1 MPRPMPHQTDNPAA
15 TGTEPPPGDIVV
27 EITDTQNFIP
37 VVHDDLAALAARVLH
52 GEGVSRSVDFDRA
65 G

>member
-1 MPRPMPHQTDNPAA
+1 MPRPMPHQTDN
-15 TGTEPPPGDIVV
+15 TKTTDTEPPPGAILV
-27 EITDTQNFIP
+27 EITDTQNYIP

-52 GEGVSRSVDFDRA
+52 GEGVSRAFDFDRA